1 MAWSLLE
8 KWCWLPW
15 PARAGGCH
23 ATNSGLY
30 RAEWLLAQDR
40 GQPCGG
46 REHPI
51 RGAPRRPFAN
61 WVLSPQISE
70 RKRVCYAQR
79 VRIETDCGGCSTHL
93 ITSAAPGG
101 ILVWCVIDLCYYRCE
116 IKRTHAGYAHLA
128 AEDTAELAQTVLANS
143 IHFSVL
149 LSRRFNLCDTA
160 RWDWWHNAEPLG
172 PAGSRPVG
180 HSWS

>member
-1 MAWSLLE
+1 MPPTQNDLAELIWRGHSWRNGVGHFGRCAQEAAALLT
-8 KWCWLPW
+8 
-15 PARAGGCH
+15 R
-23 ATNSGLY
+23 GLY

-101 ILVWCVIDLCYYRCE
+101 IWCVIDLCYCRCE
-116 IKRTHAGYAHLA
+116 IKRTHAGCAHIA
-128 AEDTAELAQTVLANS
+128 EEDTAELAQTVLANS

-149 LSRRFNLCDTA
+149 LSKRLHLCDAA
-160 RWDWWHNAEPLG
+160 RWDCPG
-172 PAGSRPVG
+172 
-180 HSWS
+180 WS